1 MKQNLGAKIIQQ
13 IEADERAAAMY
24 LLENIQDD
32 SNMARAVE
40 IVESSATKKDKAF
53 IAARRAVAAGKKSKD
68 YSRWVVQT
76 QLKFAKLMETRC
88 GQQVWESEAQ
98 LKRRWKHLVR
108 LVAEVAA
115 RLK

>member
-1 MKQNLGAKIIQQ
+1 MKQTIGEIIIAQ

-24 LLENIQDD
+24 LLENIQDN
-32 SNMARAVE
+32 STMARAVA
-40 IVESSATKKDKAF
+40 IVESLATKKEKAF
-53 IAARRAVAAGKKSKD
+53 LDARRSVAAGKKSKD
-68 YSRWVVQT
+68 YSRWVLQT
-76 QLKFAKLMETRC
+76 QRKFAKLMETRC

-98 LKRRWKHLVR
+98 LKRRWKHMVR